1 MLLSHPAYNLCG
13 VSDEG
18 YQRYSGEYQSYNN
31 LAPREFW
38 INVHNSK
45 VKVLE
50 LAIAYFDCEIIVR
63 VVELGDV
70 GDLEPGADAFLAVAA
85 AFNCYSSGRQ
95 I

>member
-1 MLLSHPAYNLCG
+1 MLLSHPADNLCS

-18 YQRYSGEYQSYNN
+18 YQRYSGEYQSDNN

-38 INVHNSK
+38 INVHNSE
-45 VKVLE
+45 VKVLV

-63 VVELGDV
+63 VVKLGDV

-85 AFNCYSSGRQ
+85 AFNWYISGRQ